1 MSKKKV
7 IRREDALEYHAK
19 GKPGKI
25 EVIPTKETKTQR
37 DLALAYSP
45 GVAEPCIEI
54 AENLDN
60 VYKYT
65 AKGNLVA
72 VISNG
77 TAVLGLGNLG
87 PEASKPVMEGKGI
100 LFKIFAG
107 IDVFDIELNCT
118 DPDDFV
124 KVVKAMEP
132 TFGGV
137 NLEDIKAP
145 EAFEIEERLK
155 KELNIP
161 VMHDDQHGTAII
173 SGAAMLNALEVVG
186 KKIEEVVMVV
196 SGAGAS
202 ALSCASIFIQLGMK
216 RENVIM
222 LDSKGVIRSDRE
234 NLNKYKAQFASDRD
248 LHTLEEALE
257 GADIFLGL
265 SRGDLMTPEML
276 LSMADH
282 PIVFALANPDP
293 EIAYDLAIKTR
304 EDVIMATGRSDHPN
318 QVNNVLGFPFIF
330 RGAMDV
336 HATEINEEMKLAAV
350 KALAALAKEAVPD
363 MVARAYNKTKFVFG
377 KDYIIPKPLDPRL
390 LTTVAPAVAKAA
402 MDSGVAQHPIKDWD
416 QYELE
421 LKKRLGADDTI
432 IRFIMNKARQN
443 PKRIVFSEAD
453 DHRIL
458 RAIQIALDE
467 GIIRAPILL
476 GNKDHIEGIIKEH
489 QLDLKDITI
498 LDPKVD
504 TPELWEYRNRYAEAL
519 FKKRQ
524 RRGMN
529 KYEAT
534 TSLRRRSY
542 FGTMM
547 LEMGDVDALVSG
559 MSRKYSD
566 TIRPGLEIIGT
577 HDGDGEKVA
586 SMYLMLTKRGPIFF
600 ADTTIIPNPKAEDL
614 VRIAVLAARAVKSG
628 VNLEPR
634 IAMLS
639 YSNFGSSDLPEPREV
654 RKAVKI
660 LKRDYPYYQVDGEVQ
675 ANLAFNTD
683 TLKENYPFS
692 DLVEGE
698 PNVLIFPNLAAANIS
713 YKLLQVFSGIDA
725 IGPILL
731 GMDKPVHILQ
741 IGSTVREIV
750 NMIAIATVDAQLR
763 EEDAMRKKETTM
775 S

>member
-1 MSKKKV
+1 MSK
-7 IRREDALEYHAK
+7 IRREDALNYHTK

-25 EVIPTKETKTQR
+25 EVIPTKDTKTQR

-45 GVAEPCIEI
+45 GVAEPCLEI
-54 AENLDN
+54 AKNVDD

-72 VISNG
+72 VISDG

-107 IDVFDIELNCT
+107 IDVFDIELNCET
-118 DPDDFV
+118 PDDFI

-173 SGAAMLNALEVVG
+173 SGAAMLNALEVVD

-216 RENVIM
+216 RENVVM
-222 LDSKGVIRSDRE
+222 LDSKGVIRSDRD
-234 NLNKYKAQFASDRD
+234 NLGKYKSKFASDRD

-265 SRGDLMTPEML
+265 SRGNLMTPEML
-276 LSMADH
+276 LSMGKD

-293 EIAYDLAIKTR
+293 EIAYDIAIDTR

-330 RGAMDV
+330 RGALDV
-336 HATEINEEMKLAAV
+336 HATEINEAMKLAAV
-350 KALAALAKEAVPD
+350 KALAELAKEPVPD
-363 MVARAYNKTKFVFG
+363 IVARAYNKSKFVFG

-402 MDSGVAQHPIKDWD
+402 MDSGVAKYPIKDWD
-416 QYELE
+416 QYEVD
-421 LKKRLGADDTI
+421 LKKRLGSDDTI
-432 IRFIMNKARQN
+432 IRYITDKAKQN

-458 RAIQIALDE
+458 RAVQIALDE
-467 GIIRAPILL
+467 GIIKSPILL
-476 GNKDHIEGIIKEH
+476 GNKNHINSIIEEH
-489 QLDLKDITI
+489 QLDLKGITI
-498 LDPKVD
+498 LNPK
-504 TPELWEYRNRYAEAL
+504 TEEPEIKAYRDRYGEA
-519 FKKRQ
+519 FFAKRQ
-524 RRGMN
+524 RRGLN
-529 KYEAT
+529 KYEAE
-534 TSLRRRSY
+534 TSMRKRSY

-547 LEMGDVDALVSG
+547 LEMGDVDALISG
-559 MSRKYSD
+559 ISRKYSD
-566 TIRPGLEIIGT
+566 TIRPGLEVIGT
-577 HDGDGEKVA
+577 RDGGKVA
-586 SMYLMLTKRGPIFF
+586 SMYLMLTNRGPIFF
-600 ADTTIIPNPKAEDL
+600 ADTTIIPNPTADDL
-614 VRIAVLAARAVKSG
+614 VRVATLAARAVKNA

-639 YSNFGSSDLPEPREV
+639 YSNFGSSDLSEPREV
-654 RKAVKI
+654 RKAVEI
-660 LKRDYPYYQVDGEVQ
+660 LKRDYPEYQVDGEVQ

-683 TLKENYPFS
+683 TLRENYPFS
-692 DLVEGE
+692 DLVNGE
-698 PNVLIFPNLAAANIS
+698 PNILIFPNLAAANIS
-713 YKLLQVFSGIDA
+713 YKLLQVFTGGDT

-731 GMDKPVHILQ
+731 GMDKPIHVLQ

-750 NMIAIATVDAQLR
+750 NMISLATVDAQLR
-763 EEDAMRKKETTM
+763 EEEA
-775 S
+775 